1 MNDESHNIPFQVQSL
16 IDSMMDKKEKSHIR
30 DNYRMRLESIRDSID
45 ASLRKYKNDD
55 ALTMNTK
62 RDNRIRLKHGIYS

>member
-1 MNDESHNIPFQVQSL
+1 MNDESHNIPFQVQNL
-16 IDSMMDKKEKSHIR
+16 IDQMMNKQEKSHIR

-45 ASLRKYKNDD
+45 TSLRKYKNDD

-62 RDNRIRLKHGIYS
+62 RDNRIRLKHGMYS

>member
-55 ALTMNTK
+55 MMQQVK
-62 RDNRIRLKHGIYS
+62 RKRA

>member
-1 MNDESHNIPFQVQSL
+1 MNKQ
-16 IDSMMDKKEKSHIR
+16 EKPHIR

-45 ASLRKYKNDD
+45 TSLRKYKNDE
-55 ALTMNTK
+55 ALSMNTK

>member
-1 MNDESHNIPFQVQSL
+1 
-16 IDSMMDKKEKSHIR
+16 
-30 DNYRMRLESIRDSID
+30 MRLESIRDSID

>member
-62 RDNRIRLKHGIYS
+62 RDNRIRLKHGMYS

>member
-1 MNDESHNIPFQVQSL
+1 MNDETHNIPFQVQNL
-16 IDSMMDKKEKSHIR
+16 IDQMMDKKEKSHIR

-55 ALTMNTK
+55 L
-62 RDNRIRLKHGIYS
+62 

>member
-1 MNDESHNIPFQVQSL
+1 MNDESHNIPFQVQNL
-16 IDSMMDKKEKSHIR
+16 IDQMMNKQEKPHIR

-45 ASLRKYKNDD
+45 TSLRKYKNDD
-55 ALTMNTK
+55 ALSMNTK

>member
-1 MNDESHNIPFQVQSL
+1 MKDESHNIPFQVQSL
-16 IDSMMDKKEKSHIR
+16 IENMMNKQEKQHVR

-55 ALTMNTK
+55 MMNQVK
-62 RDNRIRLKHGIYS
+62 RKRA

>member
-16 IDSMMDKKEKSHIR
+16 IDNMMDKKEKSHIR

-55 ALTMNTK
+55 MMQQVK
-62 RDNRIRLKHGIYS
+62 RKRA